1 MLRVMVR
8 TLEPLTMKTLTPSLS
23 LWERPVLS
31 EVEGARV
38 RESS

>member
-23 LWERPVLS
+23 LWER
-31 EVEGARV
+31 ARV
-38 RESS
+38 RESDRRPKTDD